1 MITGAAVVPSPPLLA
16 RDLTG
21 RATVLPELREA
32 CAIAVGR
39 LLAGSH
45 ADVVA
50 VVGGGPATRSWPAD
64 GRLNLL
70 AFGPVLAV
78 SRRPRTV
85 AASGGGGIGVVVGPH
100 GRPPGEIQLP
110 LALGI
115 GAALLDEAG
124 YAGPRALQAIE
135 ATASPQECLRTGA
148 WVADLAPRV
157 ALLVVG
163 DGSARCTPAAPG
175 HFDERAA
182 EFGRN
187 VESALRGGDT
197 AALAAID
204 ASLAAELMATGRAA
218 WQVLAGAI
226 GASARSP
233 ATSCM
238 PMPRSGWPTTSACT
252 PSSLRPPPPP
262 SRPPAPALQPSPS
275 RPRHPALAIPPS
287 PSRPPAPALQ
297 PPPSSPRPPAP
308 APRPRHPASS
318 PRHPTPREDRA

>member
-39 LLAGSH
+39 LLAGSR

-50 VVGGGPATRSWPAD
+50 VVGGGPATQSWPAD
-64 GRLNLL
+64 GRLNLF
-70 AFGPVLAV
+70 AFGPGLAV

-85 AASGGGGIGVVVGPH
+85 AASGGGGAGVLVGPRDFRGPTPGGVGGTGVTPSGGSPG
-100 GRPPGEIQLP
+100 GRPPGEVQLP

-135 ATASPQECLRTGA
+135 ATGSPPECLRTGA
-148 WVADLAPRV
+148 RFAELAPRV

-182 EFGRN
+182 AFGRH
-187 VESALRGGDT
+187 VESALRGGDM

-218 WQVLAGAI
+218 WQVLAGAV
-226 GASARSP
+226 GAKRQVPGDVLYAD
-233 ATSCM
+233 
-238 PMPRSGWPTTSACT
+238 
-252 PSSLRPPPPP
+252 
-262 SRPPAPALQPSPS
+262 APFGVAYYVSV
-275 RPRHPALAIPPS
+275 HPL
-287 PSRPPAPALQ
+287 
-297 PPPSSPRPPAP
+297 
-308 APRPRHPASS
+308 
-318 PRHPTPREDRA
+318 

>member
-16 RDLTG
+16 RGLTG

-45 ADVVA
+45 PDVVA
-50 VVGGGPATRSWPAD
+50 VVGGGPATHAWPPD
-64 GRLNLL
+64 GRLNLF

-85 AASGGGGIGVVVGPH
+85 AASGGSSGAGTGVLVGPRDSRGPTPGGIGGTGAPPGGGSPG
-100 GRPPGEIQLP
+100 GRPPGEVELP

-115 GAALLDEAG
+115 GAGLLDEAG
-124 YAGPRALQAIE
+124 YAGPRALQAIG
-135 ATASPQECLRTGA
+135 ATESPQGCLRTGA
-148 WVADLAPRV
+148 RVAELAPRV

-175 HFDERAA
+175 YFDERAA
-182 EFGRN
+182 QFGRR
-187 VESALRGGDT
+187 VESALRDGDM

-218 WQVLAGAI
+218 WQVLAGAV
-226 GASARSP
+226 GAQRRVPGDVLYAD
-233 ATSCM
+233 
-238 PMPRSGWPTTSACT
+238 
-252 PSSLRPPPPP
+252 
-262 SRPPAPALQPSPS
+262 APFGVAYYVCV
-275 RPRHPALAIPPS
+275 HPL
-287 PSRPPAPALQ
+287 
-297 PPPSSPRPPAP
+297 
-308 APRPRHPASS
+308 
-318 PRHPTPREDRA
+318 

>member
-1 MITGAAVVPSPPLLA
+1 LITGAAVVPSPPLLA

-45 ADVVA
+45 PDVVA
-50 VVGGGPATRSWPAD
+50 VVGGGPATQAWSPD
-64 GRLNLL
+64 SRLNLF

-85 AASGGGGIGVVVGPH
+85 AASGGGGTGVLVGPRDFRGSAPGGFEVTEAPLSGGSPG
-100 GRPPGEIQLP
+100 GRPPGETQRRPEGEMHLP

-115 GAALLDEAG
+115 GAGLLDEAG
-124 YAGPRALQAIE
+124 YAGPRALQAIA
-135 ATASPQECLRTGA
+135 ATGSPQDCLQAGA
-148 WVADLAPRV
+148 RVAELAPRV

-175 HFDERAA
+175 YFDERAA
-182 EFGRN
+182 EFGRR
-187 VESALRGGDT
+187 VESALRGGDM

-218 WQVLAGAI
+218 WQVLAGAV
-226 GASARSP
+226 GPQRQVPGNLLYADAP
-233 ATSCM
+233 FGVAYYVCVH
-238 PMPRSGWPTTSACT
+238 
-252 PSSLRPPPPP
+252 SL
-262 SRPPAPALQPSPS
+262 
-275 RPRHPALAIPPS
+275 
-287 PSRPPAPALQ
+287 
-297 PPPSSPRPPAP
+297 
-308 APRPRHPASS
+308 
-318 PRHPTPREDRA
+318 